1 MLDDPGAQDQ
11 YPAMVDLEG
20 GGGLL
25 VVGTGGSGKTTA
37 LRTLAASAALAATS
51 VAGSGEPGLTIFGL
65 DFASRE
71 LTVLSALGAC
81 AAVATGDELEGVTRI
96 IAVLDA
102 ELQRRRSAVAAATRQ
117 GDRSPRHA
125 RVLLLIDD
133 YGNLAQTFEGTG
145 AAPGHYQWL
154 ELVNRVIVDGRQVGI
169 HCALTA
175 TRRAAVK
182 ASVLS
187 AVTNRIV
194 LRQVDRGAY
203 VELGVPAAAIADS
216 DELPPGRGFLNGP
229 TVIQLASLAGAR
241 PEPPGAAAR
250 GAPNL
255 PLLLGGQGGGPA
267 AGAAAAGERDAL
279 RALAASLGGRADA
292 LLVTEPLPAEIG
304 LSAAAPSGAPPS
316 PLVVPL
322 GVSDLDL
329 AVVELD
335 LAAANLTV
343 IGDPRSGRST
353 ALASIG
359 HHLAVA
365 GCEVWAAGPA
375 GSPLALVDNATRS
388 VFGRAAEIAA
398 MLDELAAVAGEA
410 GQARPVL
417 LIDDLDL
424 LEDPVLDP
432 PAARL
437 ASAGVRY
444 AASTVSLRGY
454 SANAIAQDM
463 KKARALLYLRPPGGR
478 EVQEAT
484 GSAPRIRPGLPMVP
498 GRGVLVVNRV
508 PTVLQVANYFADR

>member
-1 MLDDPGAQDQ
+1 
-11 YPAMVDLEG
+11 
-20 GGGLL
+20 
-25 VVGTGGSGKTTA
+25 
-37 LRTLAASAALAATS
+37 
-51 VAGSGEPGLTIFGL
+51 
-65 DFASRE
+65 
-71 LTVLSALGAC
+71 
-81 AAVATGDELEGVTRI
+81 
-96 IAVLDA
+96 
-102 ELQRRRSAVAAATRQ
+102 
-117 GDRSPRHA
+117 
-125 RVLLLIDD
+125 VLLLIDD

-145 AAPGHYQWL
+145 AAPGHHQWL
-154 ELVNRVIVDGRQVGI
+154 EMVNRVIVDGRQVGI

-175 TRRAAVK
+175 TRRAVVK

-203 VELGVPAAAIADS
+203 VELGVPAAAVADG
-216 DELPPGRGFLNGP
+216 DELPPGRGFFNGP
-229 TVIQLASLAGAR
+229 NVIQLASLAGAR
-241 PEPPGAAAR
+241 PERPGTAPAR
-250 GAPNL
+250 RGPNL
-255 PLLLGGQGGGPA
+255 PLLRVGQGGGPA

-304 LSAAAPSGAPPS
+304 LSAAVRSGAPPS